1 MTSSFFFFS
10 LHLIFVK
17 CQRYLFLPIK
27 LSIIVILLLPYLSL
41 VAEAQRH
48 FTSIP
53 DFHTRAKEVFFP
65 RKKME
70 TKWLCILFVFLILV
84 AFSPG
89 PEAALNARS
98 RRRRRNGR
106 KTFQIAVRPLRVSR
120 FIATCL
126 PYLLTCLHCFKLI
139 SRELWHPFRQRFN
152 DFRRVEAKPA
162 GYDKVFI

>member
-1 MTSSFFFFS
+1 MTSSFFFS
-10 LHLIFVK
+10 LHLILVK

-27 LSIIVILLLPYLSL
+27 LSIIVILLLSYLSL

-48 FTSIP
+48 FTLIP
-53 DFHTRAKEVFFP
+53 DFHTRAKEVFF
-65 RKKME
+65 RGKKME

-89 PEAALNARS
+89 HEAALNAQSFRK
-98 RRRRRNGR
+98 RRRNGR
-106 KTFQIAVRPLRVSR
+106 KTSQITVRPLRVSR